1 MQDQQLQMQI
11 GEYLSNLITQ
21 LDQKINIINSSMI
34 ILDQKMNQI
43 LLKMDAFTND
53 NYKNNSIEFDTDT
66 KRKISQVKK
75 ERELNRILEKEKKIW
90 ENECAE
96 QDRLIELARE
106 EWEKENRQM
115 KTNIDED
122 HSYSYLA

>member
-1 MQDQQLQMQI
+1 MQDQQLQIQI

-21 LDQKINIINSSMI
+21 LDQKINILNSSMI
-34 ILDQKMNQI
+34 TLDQKMNQI
-43 LLKMDAFTND
+43 LVKMESVTND
-53 NYKNNSIEFDTDT
+53 NYKNNPTEFDTDT
-66 KRKISQVKK
+66 KRKISQVRK

-115 KTNIDED
+115 KHNMDDD